1 MDEQHQTLKTND
13 KESLQKVLEQAI
25 RNETKF

>member
-1 MDEQHQTLKTND
+1 MDEQHQTLETND
-13 KESLQKVLEQAI
+13 KERLQKVSEQVI

>member
-13 KESLQKVLEQAI
+13 KERLQKVLEQVI

>member
-13 KESLQKVLEQAI
+13 KERLQKVLEQLI